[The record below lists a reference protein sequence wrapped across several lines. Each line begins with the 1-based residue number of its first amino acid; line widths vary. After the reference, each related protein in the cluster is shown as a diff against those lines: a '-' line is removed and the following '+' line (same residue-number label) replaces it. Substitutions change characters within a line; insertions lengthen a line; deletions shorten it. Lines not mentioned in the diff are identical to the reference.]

1 MSYRIVEVNQQ
12 MFPHETTR
20 SRKLV
25 WGNSGRWLAL
35 LRLSCIKYCW
45 RQALPVPGIAKI
57 NKVRVECDHL
67 KVVQTALS
75 RIADFIKK
83 QWEVKV
89 VHISPDINKFTVF
102 CREFKAL
109 SWCNFHNHR
118 P

>member
-1 MSYRIVEVNQQ
+1 MVGTAQAQLHQI
-12 MFPHETTR
+12 
-20 SRKLV
+20 
-25 WGNSGRWLAL
+25 L
-35 LRLSCIKYCW
+35 LEASFTS
-45 RQALPVPGIAKI
+45 IAKI